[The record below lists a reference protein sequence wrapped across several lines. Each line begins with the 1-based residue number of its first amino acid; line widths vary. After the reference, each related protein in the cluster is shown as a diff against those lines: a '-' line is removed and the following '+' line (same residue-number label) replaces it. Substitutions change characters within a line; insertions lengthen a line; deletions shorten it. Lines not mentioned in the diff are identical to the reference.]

1 MGKKIMTDIVATNVI
16 ASQLPEQQPS
26 ATPIARAED
35 FFKNLNPR
43 ENCSVFKK
51 ILPKLEIHL
60 IHDETAMFDMPGGG
74 GGNGG
79 I

>member
-1 MGKKIMTDIVATNVI
+1 M
-16 ASQLPEQQPS
+16 
-26 ATPIARAED
+26 
-35 FFKNLNPR
+35 NPR

-79 I
+79 IWGWEGYILVAVWYNVSYQCVIYKVSSDGAHN